1 MKLNGKRLLSALLCF
16 VVLATVFAGCGQEAV
31 PANAAQTSA
40 VTATTPTTEDLITT
54 ALTTTTIPPTTT
66 ALPASQTTVTE
77 ATTTDQS
84 AAEKYYFNST
94 AKKAG
99 DGYSE
104 ADGQIGKKDPHF
116 GWELGSFLVSGY
128 TRVKP
133 DGNGT
138 PVIIKTPG
146 DKIAFRFQLEE
157 DIDQLNG
164 NERLLIADD
173 KKGYDQAFGVAQS
186 ADGFGRGTLIIQKTD
201 YQNKPSKPTI
211 YRDFLSAETETNA
224 NTMVEFFEEGDYE
237 VALDYRITKIEVKV
251 GNVNV
256 LPIHANYTIRFR
268 FSIRNGSCMAYPFD
282 TVTKSELGNNAITS
296 NGFYIDTAK
305 SKYLDINITY
315 EALAY
320 GSGGASLDVRFNR
333 PVKNDEEF
341 REEGIYTI
349 LVSNRYTG
357 EKTTKR
363 LCVGSDPALLAH
375 MR

>member
-1 MKLNGKRLLSALLCF
+1 MKRNGKRLLPALLCLA
-16 VVLATVFAGCGQEAV
+16 VLATVFAGCGQGAV
-31 PANAAQTSA
+31 QTNATQTSA
-40 VTATTPTTEDLITT
+40 ATATVSATEALITA
-54 ALTTTTIPPTTT
+54 ALATTTAPPTTA
-66 ALPASQTTVTE
+66 ALPASQTTAAE
-77 ATTTDQS
+77 ATTTDLS
-84 AAEKYYFNST
+84 VAEKYYFNST

-99 DGYSE
+99 EGYSE
-104 ADGQIGKKDPHF
+104 SDEQIGRKDPHF

-128 TRVKP
+128 TRIGS
-133 DGNGT
+133 DGDGT

-146 DKIAFRFQLEE
+146 DKIAFRFQLDEN
-157 DIDQLNG
+157 IDKLNG
-164 NERLLIADD
+164 NDRLLIAED
-173 KKGYDQAFGVAQS
+173 KKGYDQDFGVAQS
-186 ADGFGRGTLIIQKTD
+186 ADGFGRGALIIQKTD

-211 YRDFLSAETETNA
+211 YWDFLSAETGTNA

-251 GNVNV
+251 RNVNV

-282 TVTKSELGNNAITS
+282 AVTKSELGNNAITP

-333 PVKNDEEF
+333 PVKNNEEF

-349 LVSNRYTG
+349 LISNRYTG

-363 LCVGSDPALLAH
+363 ISVGSAPALLAH